1 MNWGKGI
8 AIFLVLFIG
17 FITTLAV
24 ILMRANTDL
33 VSEDYYLKEV
43 NYGSEIIAEQ
53 NAINA
58 EAELILEEDDDGL
71 FIRVKKEVLPEEITV
86 HLLRGNAASD
96 DVRKT
101 TSGSSVYIPK
111 EELLNGK
118 YVLTVNWEIE
128 GQFYQLKEEVWIQ

>member
-71 FIRVKKEVLPEEITV
+71 FIRVKKEVLPKEITV

>member
-24 ILMRANTDL
+24 VLMRANTDL

-53 NAINA
+53 NALNA
-58 EAELILEEDDDGL
+58 DAELIIEEDKNGL
-71 FIRVKKEVLPEEITV
+71 FIRVKKEILPAEITV
-86 HLLRGNAASD
+86 HLLRGNAASE

-111 EELLNGK
+111 DELLSGK
-118 YVLTVNWEIE
+118 YILTVNWKIDERN
-128 GQFYQLKEEVWIQ
+128 FQLKDEVWIQ

>member
-24 ILMRANTDL
+24 VLMRANTDL

-71 FIRVKKEVLPEEITV
+71 FIRVKKEVLPKEITV

-128 GQFYQLKEEVWIQ
+128 GQLYQLKEEVWIQ